1 MDYPKTVQGVGLVD
15 GKFVNEN
22 PATGQV
28 GSLIPAE
35 WGNSVTDEILNVIQA
50 AGMEPSEQATNQL
63 IQAIRQ
69 LAAIGSP
76 TGMIAFIHDTD
87 VPDGW
92 LLCNGAA
99 VSRTEYAALFA
110 KIGVKYGSGDGSTTF
125 NLPNLDGRVLQGTTN
140 IGQVGNYLEASL
152 PNIQGSLYSQP
163 YGENRENIFVWT
175 SGSFSSNLSGS
186 TGRGSLTINND
197 VPGSTLSYL
206 SFDADKSSSVYN
218 GSAMQPRALQVLA
231 CIRI

>member
-152 PNIQGSLYSQP
+152 PNI
-163 YGENRENIFVWT
+163 
-175 SGSFSSNLSGS
+175 SGSFAMFRTASSVQCYEAFQTNGM
-186 TGRGSLTINND
+186 TGVSQ
-197 VPGSTLSYL
+197 P
-206 SFDADKSSSVYN
+206 SSSEGPGDCLISFNANRNSSIYKDV
-218 GSAMQPRALQVLA
+218 GTVQPSSLQLLA
-231 CIRI
+231 FIRF

>member
-50 AGMEPSEQATNQL
+50 AGLEPNEQTTNQL

-87 VPDGW
+87 VPEGW

-125 NLPNLDGRVLQGTTN
+125 NLPNLEGRVLQGTTN
-140 IGQVGNYLEASL
+140 TGQVGNYLEASL
-152 PNIQGSLYSQP
+152 PNITGDFISVDWSCSGAFSRS
-163 YGENRENIFVWT
+163 GENVYLLASEGTLGAIRKTFKA
-175 SGSFSSNLSGS
+175 SNSDM
-186 TGRGSLTINND
+186 T
-197 VPGSTLSYL
+197 
-206 SFDADKSSSVYN
+206 FN
-218 GSAMQPRALQVLA
+218 GQKAQPEALQVLP
-231 CIRI
+231 CIRY